1 MKILVIEDYLPLRQS
16 LCQGLREEGYTVES
30 SADGQDGLWRA
41 QNGQANAIVLDLM
54 LPKID
59 GFTLLRKLRQSD
71 TTTPVLI
78 LTARGDVEDRV
89 KGLNLGADDYLPK
102 PFSFAE
108 LLARLQALL
117 RRRYDQRNPV
127 IEAGPLRI
135 DSTQRRVTRDGQPL
149 HLTPREYHLLEL
161 LARRGGEVVS
171 RQEIQE
177 CIYEFEDEMTS
188 NVVEVYVSYLR
199 RKLDRPEQPSLIE
212 TVRGHGYRLVMP
224 PQTQDPKKGTSTIS
238 TSLSF
243 E

>member
-1 MKILVIEDYLPLRQS
+1 MKILVIEDHAVLRQS

-30 SADGQDGLWRA
+30 ADDGEEGLWRA
-41 QNGQANAIVLDLM
+41 RNAQAGAIVLDLM

-59 GFTLLRKLRQSD
+59 GFTLLRRLRQTD
-71 TTTPVLI
+71 VITPVLI

-108 LLARLQALL
+108 LLARVQALL
-117 RRRYDQRNPV
+117 RRRYDQRSPA
-127 IEAGPLRI
+127 IEVGPLCI
-135 DSTQRRVTRDGQPL
+135 ETTQRRVTMNGAAV

-171 RQEIQE
+171 RQEIWD
-177 CIYEFEDEMTS
+177 CIYEFETESSS
-188 NVVEVYVSYLR
+188 NVVEVFISYLR
-199 RKLDRPEQPSLIE
+199 RKLDRPNEPSLIE
-212 TVRGHGYRLVMP
+212 TVRGHGYRLAVEPKP
-224 PQTQDPKKGTSTIS
+224 PA
-238 TSLSF
+238 